1 MKRVMR
7 GDKRLLFLG
16 IGLAWLA
23 AAHPANAQ
31 SCTIST
37 RANVVF
43 GNYSVY
49 TATPVTATGR
59 IRINCNNATNAVIV
73 DLSRGNAPTFI
84 PRYMLKGIEQL
95 TYNLYLDAAR
105 TTIWGDNTGGTV
117 HYGPTNP
124 PNGTNRN
131 ITIYGQVPALQD
143 ISAGAYA
150 DSITATANF

>member
-1 MKRVMR
+1 MR
-7 GDKRLLFLG
+7 GDKRLVFLG

-23 AAHPANAQ
+23 AAHPAKAQ

-59 IRINCNNATNAVIV
+59 IRINCNAATNSVTV
-73 DLSRGNAPTFI
+73 DLSRGNAPSFI
-84 PRYMLKGIEQL
+84 PRYMLKGIEHL
-95 TYNLYLDAAR
+95 NYNLYLDAAR

-124 PNGTNRN
+124 PNGTNVTIR
-131 ITIYGQVPALQD
+131 IYGQIPALQD
-143 ISAGAYA
+143 VSAGAYT

>member
-1 MKRVMR
+1 MR
-7 GDKRLLFLG
+7 RHKLLLFLG
-16 IGLAWLA
+16 IGLAWLVA
-23 AAHPANAQ
+23 AQPAAAQ

-49 TATPVTATGR
+49 GTLPVDITGR
-59 IRINCNNATNAVIV
+59 VRINCNAATNSVIV
-73 DLSRGNAPTFI
+73 DLSRGNAPSFI

-95 TYNLYLDAAR
+95 TYNLYLDAAL
-105 TTIWGDNTGGTV
+105 TTVWGDNTGGTV

-124 PNGTNRN
+124 PNGTNVN
-131 ITIYGQVPALQD
+131 ITIYGRVTALQD
-143 ISAGAYA
+143 VSSGTYT